1 MGQRPRRCGRAGL
14 HTPQETSYSRRS
26 VAATRL
32 CCAWCLRVWCFS
44 APPSPVVLAS
54 DVQSCG
60 PTVAS
65 SCRRARTT
73 TSILGRGV
81 GRLVALCTILR
92 TAVRL
97 PALVAHLLRVRARS
111 SPLVQHAAQPPRC
124 ARATQGSEPLL
135 CTQQARRGSSVLS
148 HAFTCAALLGGVATL
163 EQVSAP
169 ATLAVAQHARRDARG
184 GNPDGRRPEA
194 ARSRRA
200 GQRWRCCRR
209 QLNALFV
216 AVLLRARRLLL
227 RRIHR
232 LVPPRLHPL
241 SPVWPLNLQQAA
253 PLLHQHPQI

>member
-1 MGQRPRRCGRAGL
+1 VSRLDRHLCAAAGHVGQRPCRCGRAGL

-32 CCAWCLRVWCFS
+32 CCALCLRVWCFS

-81 GRLVALCTILR
+81 GRLVALCIILR
-92 TAVRL
+92 AAVRL

-124 ARATQGSEPLL
+124 ARARHRHLNH
-135 CTQQARRGSSVLS
+135 CSV
-148 HAFTCAALLGGVATL
+148 
-163 EQVSAP
+163 
-169 ATLAVAQHARRDARG
+169 
-184 GNPDGRRPEA
+184 
-194 ARSRRA
+194 RSRLDA
-200 GQRWRCCRR
+200 
-209 QLNALFV
+209 AS
-216 AVLLRARRLLL
+216 RRLHLL
-227 RRIHR
+227 VYARLSQAVRLPPGRYQRRATR
-232 LVPPRLHPL
+232 
-241 SPVWPLNLQQAA
+241 
-253 PLLHQHPQI
+253 